1 MKMEELLL
9 PEAVRHKAAVSDGG
23 EHAWRQQDVDDVLQ
37 EARAA
42 GLACLGGQVQFQTP
56 EGIAEAYW
64 LNFDPQPQ
72 LERETWSD
80 YVSRSSDEALEG
92 FRRLCRDADFRSV
105 ARDWE
110 FIATKMDREAY
121 RSDCRFVVRSVLRN
135 RIDRPQPVMP
145 PYNEQFPVATRVQI
159 ASKEQLEEFRRS
171 WRYHHPLTVEQ
182 LAFAGRPAIVE
193 KVAFYH
199 GGDVLYTL
207 NGIPG
212 MWHEQCLANSD

>member
-1 MKMEELLL
+1 
-9 PEAVRHKAAVSDGG
+9 
-23 EHAWRQQDVDDVLQ
+23 
-37 EARAA
+37 
-42 GLACLGGQVQFQTP
+42 
-56 EGIAEAYW
+56 
-64 LNFDPQPQ
+64 
-72 LERETWSD
+72 
-80 YVSRSSDEALEG
+80 
-92 FRRLCRDADFRSV
+92 
-105 ARDWE
+105 
-110 FIATKMDREAY
+110 
-121 RSDCRFVVRSVLRN
+121 
-135 RIDRPQPVMP
+135 MP

-159 ASKEQLEEFRRS
+159 ASKEQLEEFRRN